1 MVGLTIKKLS
11 DNIGDVRE
19 ESLIPGLGRSPGG
32 GHGNPLY
39 YSVFFFFQLL
49 NYLYNYKLKIGM
61 NTVEIK
67 CKPMKV
73 MPGVRSTAQRM

>member
-32 GHGNPLY
+32 GHGNPID
-39 YSVFFFFQLL
+39 YSVIFFFFF
-49 NYLYNYKLKIGM
+49 NY
-61 NTVEIK
+61 
-67 CKPMKV
+67 
-73 MPGVRSTAQRM
+73 

>member
-1 MVGLTIKKLS
+1 MVRLTIKKLS

-32 GHGNPLY
+32 GHGNPIY
-39 YSVFFFFQLL
+39 YSFFFQLL

-73 MPGVRSTAQRM
+73 MPGVRSAAQRM